1 MGIST
6 GRGDGGDTDLYQGGR
21 VRKDHPRVEVCGQL
35 DELSAALG
43 LARSSLTGNLSAI
56 AEEIG
61 RIQDDLLAM
70 GSVVSTPG
78 PRDPGSGWKEGEEPI
93 RFLEKRI
100 QALEEALPP
109 LRNFIRP
116 AGPSA
121 AASLHLAR
129 AICRRVERRLV
140 SMAETE
146 GIPASIQI
154 YLNRLGDLIFL
165 WAREVH
171 RITGLP
177 EEPWSP
183 QSQA

>member
-6 GRGDGGDTDLYQGGR
+6 GRGDGGDTDLWQGGR

-43 LARSSLTGNLSAI
+43 LARSNLTGHLPAM
-56 AEEIG
+56 AEDIG
-61 RIQDDLLAM
+61 RIQDDLLAV
-70 GSVVSTPG
+70 GSLMSTTG
-78 PRDPGSGWKEGEEPI
+78 RRDPGSGWGDGEEAI
-93 RFLEKRI
+93 RS
-100 QALEEALPP
+100 LEERIHDLEEILPP

-116 AGPSA
+116 AGPTA

-129 AICRRVERRLV
+129 AVCRRAERRLV

-146 GIPASIQI
+146 GIPASIQV

-171 RITGLP
+171 RVTGLP
-177 EEPWSP
+177 EEPWTPRSR
-183 QSQA
+183 A